1 MELRNCLFKMGFILS
16 STPAS
21 IASNRTCNRNKNI
34 TTKTNLV
41 STRTNQVESSKKCP
55 WLSSGFLHKQG
66 RRIATTRTTNTKY
79 WIIFAS
85 SQTALEQFVRCSG
98 SKGVHESAGISTS
111 KSKALRNKG
120 IERPV
125 IIGVA
130 ADSGCG
136 KSTFLRRV
144 NEIFGTKVS
153 QSHTPQ
159 GELVTVICLDDFHTL
174 DRKGRAER
182 KVTALNPEANNF
194 ELMYQQIA
202 ALKEGYDIMKPIY
215 NHQTGLIDPPELI
228 EPNHIVVVEGLHPWY
243 DSRMKQLLDFTV
255 YLDISDEVKVAWKIQ
270 RDMAERGH
278 TLENILASIESRRPD
293 FQQYIEPQKRDA
305 VAVIQVLPTQLIP
318 DDTEKKVL
326 RVRLIQREGIPGF
339 QPVYLYDEGST
350 IDWIPCG
357 RKLTCSYPGI
367 KFHYGPD
374 TWYSHDVSILEVD
387 GNFEKLEELIYIE
400 SHLNNT
406 STKFYGE
413 ITQQLLR
420 NASAPGSNNGTGLF
434 QVLIALKMRQLYE
447 SLTGKTIAPVLV

>member
-1 MELRNCLFKMGFILS
+1 MELRDSLSTMGFVLPSTTSYVVYKSS
-16 STPAS
+16 STIKS
-21 IASNRTCNRNKNI
+21 KKYNKRNYSSVSRVQVGGSKISSWSSNR
-34 TTKTNLV
+34 L
-41 STRTNQVESSKKCP
+41 
-55 WLSSGFLHKQG
+55 LFQG
-66 RRIATTRTTNTKY
+66 KEINTTRKTTTKY
-79 WIIFAS
+79 WIITVS
-85 SQTALEQFVRCSG
+85 SQTALEEFVNCSG
-98 SKGVHESAGISTS
+98 AKGVHESAGISRS
-111 KSKALRNKG
+111 KSKVLRNKG

-174 DRKGRAER
+174 DRKGRAEK

-228 EPNHIVVVEGLHPWY
+228 QPNHIIVIEGLHPWY
-243 DSRMKQLLDFTV
+243 DARMKQLLDFTV

-278 TLENILASIESRRPD
+278 KLENILASIESP
-293 FQQYIEPQKRDA
+293 
-305 VAVIQVLPTQLIP
+305 VIQVLPTRLIP

-326 RVRLIQREGIPGF
+326 RTGF
-339 QPVYLYDEGST
+339 LVEEKTYLQLSGHQP
-350 IDWIPCG
+350 
-357 RKLTCSYPGI
+357 
-367 KFHYGPD
+367 HYGPD
-374 TWYSHDVSILEVD
+374 NWYNHDVSVLEVD

-420 NASAPGSNNGTGLF
+420 NSSAPGSNNGTGLF
-434 QVLIALKMRQLYE
+434 QVLTALKMRQLYE
-447 SLTGKTIAPVLV
+447 ELTGKSIAPVLV

>member
-1 MELRNCLFKMGFILS
+1 MGFVLPSTTSYVVYKSS
-16 STPAS
+16 STIKS
-21 IASNRTCNRNKNI
+21 KKYNKRNYSSVSRVQVGGSKISSWLSNR
-34 TTKTNLV
+34 L
-41 STRTNQVESSKKCP
+41 
-55 WLSSGFLHKQG
+55 LFQG
-66 RRIATTRTTNTKY
+66 KEINTTRKTTTKY
-79 WIIFAS
+79 WIITVS
-85 SQTALEQFVRCSG
+85 SQTALEEFVNCSG
-98 SKGVHESAGISTS
+98 SKGVHESAGISRS
-111 KSKALRNKG
+111 KSKVLRNKG

-174 DRKGRAER
+174 DRKGRAEK

-228 EPNHIVVVEGLHPWY
+228 QPNHIIVIEGLHPWY
-243 DSRMKQLLDFTV
+243 DARMKQLLDFTV

-278 TLENILASIESRRPD
+278 KLENILASIESRKPD
-293 FQQYIEPQKRDA
+293 FQQYIDPQKKDA
-305 VAVIQVLPTQLIP
+305 VAVIQVLPTRLIP

-326 RVRLIQREGIPGF
+326 RVRLIQREGIQGF
-339 QPVYLYDEGST
+339 QSVYLYDEGST

-374 TWYSHDVSILEVD
+374 NWYNHDVSVLEVD

-420 NASAPGSNNGTGLF
+420 NSSAPGSNNGTGLF
-434 QVLIALKMRQLYE
+434 QVLTALKMRQLYE
-447 SLTGKTIAPVLV
+447 ELTGKSIAPVLV